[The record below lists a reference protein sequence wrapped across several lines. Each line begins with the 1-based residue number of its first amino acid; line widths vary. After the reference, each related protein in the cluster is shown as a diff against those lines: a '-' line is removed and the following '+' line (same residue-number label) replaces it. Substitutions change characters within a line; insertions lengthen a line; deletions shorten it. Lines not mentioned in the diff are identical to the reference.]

1 MSSSLCSD
9 SVICADERNEW
20 MKQVQINGNIDVCI
34 YLGCLAV
41 CYYLNVDDGKPE
53 RAGIQ

>member
-1 MSSSLCSD
+1 
-9 SVICADERNEW
+9 
-20 MKQVQINGNIDVCI
+20 VCI